1 MRITIEDNFREHI
14 LFNLHLT
21 SKIQYQLIYILF
33 CKRIYYIP
41 FRMFNTNVTTFKC
54 INQLFLVTV
63 LDPDSYFVPSRFG
76 RYKVEDEIILSSA
89 IDIAC
94 YNLQYIYC
102 HLEMLQYIHYLC
114 ITLYLLPLHDYC

>member
-41 FRMFNTNVTTFKC
+41 FRMFNTDVKTFKS
-54 INQLFLVTV
+54 INQLFLITV
-63 LDPDSYFVPSRFG
+63 LDPDPYLVPSRFG
-76 RYKVEDEIILSSA
+76 RYKVVDEIILWSA
-89 IDIAC
+89 IVSLAITFSISIA
-94 YNLQYIYC
+94 I
-102 HLEMLQYIHYLC
+102 
-114 ITLYLLPLHDYC
+114 